1 MNHISLLPP
10 SPNWNAS
17 KACSFSEQANIY
29 VYATNELLMLLNL
42 QTLKYIG
49 YLKGHSDRVN
59 ALETC
64 GTLCVSG
71 SNDKSSEVTSVA
83 WMTNKE
89 LIVSG
94 DKSGEI
100 IAWNPKTNQ
109 KAKFS
114 FLKSPI
120 YCISSSPTHDHILA
134 FGFQNGSI
142 LIVTITSDF
151 RREIVYNLQGH
162 DQEIHG
168 LSWQDSSGVD
178 PNNQYTLLASGSRDK
193 TIKIWNVSEEKA
205 IKTISLP
212 PPTQKL
218 TEQQKSRLWLA
229 LSWVPG
235 ANKIITSSFMGNLMI
250 WDLDTLNPQYRWFAK
265 GHSRSVFSIIL
276 SSDGMQAMTISMD
289 RQIIKWSIEEL
300 RPRLILPCLCLGVH
314 SLDVSRPDPSKLAIG
329 LGDSTI
335 RIWNFG
341 NPENPFDSSL
351 LWRGLKSQLKWHPTQ
366 EGNLAF
372 GNGLGILGLMDVYTE
387 RCKSF
392 QSHHK
397 GKVYALDWCQKQC
410 LSIKANNEE
419 DEKGMFLFSCG
430 AEGIVYISDTQ
441 RPNKASININQ
452 LIENGN
458 AEWMEKIKSG
468 SASFPHRTE
477 VAVHPKGT
485 FIAIGNK
492 DGSIQVFELPSFK
505 IVYHFNGHHGIIN
518 RLSWCDAESLLA
530 SGSNDCKIMIH
541 DLSDT
546 DKLASTVDI
555 PTSNCMKVLNKHT
568 NGISDFSW
576 CPVDKNKLVSS
587 SFDRTAIVWD
597 ISKGIPLSIFRG
609 HEGRLLSTVWSLID
623 ADLVFTGGDDQM
635 CFAWRPSE
643 HQYDE
648 AAGKNILHLLT
659 LSKKK
664 SKIQEESA
672 AKEVT
677 TKFIEESS
685 TGIDIKVPEA
695 VSRKHGRST
704 KKQKHKNFFPLSSQP
719 VSRQTL
725 QNDTFQL
732 AKRIYGG
739 NWDAAME
746 FWNENMPKNK
756 KAAEIKDSS
765 PSILSRSLFGER
777 KEVREVIKSEAI
789 HLPLWVAWKE
799 IIECNEN
806 KEVTNQDWLIL
817 ALSPS
822 AGRDVWESLMRRQ
835 AQNLKRRN
843 DFHSAAMCSL
853 ACGDVYEAI
862 DAYRHGKMFREAIM
876 LAKIR
881 IPLDDPVLS
890 DLYSEWAVQLESQ
903 SRYEE
908 AAMCHLSSQKPATVQ
923 HALNDLARQGDPSS
937 LRASACLALLLDDPS
952 ANERISRYKEDYE
965 SRASTSIV
973 VEGIEISEAASA
985 LSTAENEETIDN
997 LELNES
1003 IE

>member
-1 MNHISLLPP
+1 M
-10 SPNWNAS
+10 
-17 KACSFSEQANIY
+17 
-29 VYATNELLMLLNL
+29 
-42 QTLKYIG
+42 
-49 YLKGHSDRVN
+49 
-59 ALETC
+59 
-64 GTLCVSG
+64 
-71 SNDKSSEVTSVA
+71 SVA
-83 WMTNKE
+83 WMTNKK

-100 IAWNPKTNQ
+100 IAWNPKANQ

-120 YCISSSPTHDHILA
+120 YCISSSPTRDNILA

-142 LIVTITSDF
+142 LIVMITPDF
-151 RREIVYNLQGH
+151 QREIVHNLQGH

-212 PPTQKL
+212 QPTQKL

-250 WDLDTLNPQYRWFAK
+250 WDLDAHNPQYRWFAK
-265 GHSRSVFSIIL
+265 GHSRSVFSIIT
-276 SSDGMQAMTISMD
+276 SSDGMQAITISMD
-289 RQIIKWSIEEL
+289 RQIIKWSIGEL

-314 SLDVSRPDPSKLAIG
+314 SLDISHPDPSKLAIG

-351 LWRGLKSQLKWHPTQ
+351 LWKGLKSQLKWHPTQ

-397 GKVYALDWCQKQC
+397 GKVYALDWCQKRC
-410 LSIKANNEE
+410 LNIKEKNEE
-419 DEKGMFLFSCG
+419 NEKGMFLFSCG
-430 AEGIVYISDTQ
+430 AEGIVYINDTQ
-441 RPNKASININQ
+441 KLDKASININQ

-458 AEWMEKIKSG
+458 VEWMEKIKSD
-468 SASFPHRTE
+468 SKSFPHRTE
-477 VAVHPKGT
+477 VAVHPNGI
-485 FIAIGNK
+485 FVAIGNK
-492 DGSIQVFELPSFK
+492 DGSIEASTESF
-505 IVYHFNGHHGIIN
+505 
-518 RLSWCDAESLLA
+518 RLISR
-530 SGSNDCKIMIH
+530 SNDCKVMIH
-541 DLSDT
+541 DLNDT
-546 DKLASTVDI
+546 SKLASTVNI
-555 PTSNCMKVLNKHT
+555 PTSNCMKVFSKHT
-568 NGISDFSW
+568 NGISDLAW
-576 CPVDKNKLVSS
+576 CPVDKNRLVSS
-587 SFDRTAIVWD
+587 SFDKTAIVWD
-597 ISKGIPLSIFRG
+597 VSKGIPLSLFRG

-648 AAGKNILHLLT
+648 EAGKNIYIYSHSQYSNNKMIT
-659 LSKKK
+659 
-664 SKIQEESA
+664 QPVEESTVVGD
-672 AKEVT
+672 AKV
-677 TKFIEESS
+677 S
-685 TGIDIKVPEA
+685 EA

-719 VSRQTL
+719 VARQTL

-732 AKRIYGG
+732 AKKIYGG

-746 FWNENMPKNK
+746 FWNEGVPKNK
-756 KAAEIKDSS
+756 KAAEIKDFS
-765 PSILSRSLFGER
+765 PSMLSKSLFGER
-777 KEVREVIKSEAI
+777 KEVREVIKSEEE
-789 HLPLWVAWKE
+789 L
-799 IIECNEN
+799 
-806 KEVTNQDWLIL
+806 TDQDWLIL

-822 AGRDVWESLMRRQ
+822 AGRDVWESLIRRQ
-835 AQNLKRRN
+835 AQKLMRKN
-843 DFHSAAMCSL
+843 DFYSAAMCFL

-862 DAYRHGKMFREAIM
+862 DAHRHGKMFREAIM
-876 LAKIR
+876 LARIR

-903 SRYEE
+903 NRYEE
-908 AAMCHLSSQKPATVQ
+908 AAMCHLSSQKPAAVQ

-937 LRASACLALLLDDPS
+937 LRASACLAILLDDPS

-965 SRASTSIV
+965 SRANTSNT
-973 VEGIEISEAASA
+973 VEGTEIAEVVSA
-985 LSTAENEETIDN
+985 PNTAENEETINN
-997 LELNES
+997 LE
-1003 IE
+1003 